1 MCRILMD
8 KIKLVN
14 FAYKAYNGFGVSE
27 VPSCRLGAWANK
39 VSLVHRVSRSATR
52 KAFLRVYPQVL

>member
-1 MCRILMD
+1 MYRILTD

-27 VPSCRLGAWANK
+27 VPSRRLGAWANE

-52 KAFLRVYPQVL
+52 KAF